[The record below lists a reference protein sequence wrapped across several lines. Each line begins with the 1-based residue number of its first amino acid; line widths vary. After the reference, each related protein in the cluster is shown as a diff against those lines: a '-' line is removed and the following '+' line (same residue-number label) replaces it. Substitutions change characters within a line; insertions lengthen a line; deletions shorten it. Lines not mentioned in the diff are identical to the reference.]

1 MIKYARRVPGLML
14 LSVLFGVSSLAYA
27 DNPRFSGGHVK
38 YQLRGVQ
45 IPEESLFLEEVGDP
59 MFDHNGETR
68 LKFDWYGKHVSV
80 LADYQLISLQGDS
93 VTLFDGLPGRVLLPN
108 PQISDDYR
116 YFDLTHVL
124 SEQDE
129 GVLLHRLDRL
139 SIGFSRNRFVGRV
152 GRQALSWGNGLI
164 YTPMDILNPFDPA
177 AVDKEYKT
185 GDDMV
190 YGQFLLDNGD
200 DWQGVWVARRDQ
212 SGSLSQE
219 VTSLAAKYHGF
230 VSEIEYDVLLAEHYD
245 DLVFALGGVLNAG
258 GAIVR
263 GDFTLTETPTQT
275 VPSLVANASYSWIAG
290 GHNVSGILEYF
301 YNGFG
306 QRDGEYSPEALA
318 TNPDLLKRYARGEL
332 FTLGRQYLAASALVE
347 MTPLWVLTPNIFF
360 NMSDH
365 SAFVQLLSSYDF
377 KQNWQFLAALGVPL
391 GPSGTEFGGIDTGI
405 DGKTLATG
413 PSLFMQMAWYF

>member
-1 MIKYARRVPGLML
+1 M
-14 LSVLFGVSSLAYA
+14 
-27 DNPRFSGGHVK
+27 
-38 YQLRGVQ
+38 
-45 IPEESLFLEEVGDP
+45 
-59 MFDHNGETR
+59 
-68 LKFDWYGKHVSV
+68 
-80 LADYQLISLQGDS
+80 
-93 VTLFDGLPGRVLLPN
+93 
-108 PQISDDYR
+108 
-116 YFDLTHVL
+116 
-124 SEQDE
+124 
-129 GVLLHRLDRL
+129 
-139 SIGFSRNRFVGRV
+139 
-152 GRQALSWGNGLI
+152 
-164 YTPMDILNPFDPA
+164 
-177 AVDKEYKT
+177 
-185 GDDMV
+185 
-190 YGQFLLDNGD
+190 
-200 DWQGVWVARRDQ
+200 ARRDQ

-245 DLVFALGGVLNAG
+245 DLVFGLGGVLNAG

-275 VPSLVANASYSWIAG
+275 VPSLVSNASYSWIAG

-306 QRDGEYSPEALA
+306 QRDGEYSPEALV